1 MLKETKLNQFSNQY
15 KYIYK
20 GPHVSKILI
29 GKGDLWLKKKLLVA
43 ELMSGS

>member
-1 MLKETKLNQFSNQY
+1 MLKETKLNQFSKQY

-29 GKGDLWLKKKLLVA
+29 GKGDLWLKKR
-43 ELMSGS
+43 GSW